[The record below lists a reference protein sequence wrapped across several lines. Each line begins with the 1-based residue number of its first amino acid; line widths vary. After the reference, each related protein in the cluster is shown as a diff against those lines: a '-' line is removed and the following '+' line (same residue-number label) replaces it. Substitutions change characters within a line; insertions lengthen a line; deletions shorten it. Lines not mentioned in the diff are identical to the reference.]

1 MDLTISS
8 DGYLFLNCGKTY
20 TMKWPIV
27 TMSTRLV
34 QGEVHSHCCGTTT
47 PIHATFPPC
56 ETEALHPSHNT
67 CPAPARPGPCHSTS
81 CPLGRP
87 TLGTSR
93 TCSHS
98 ACPFV
103 TGSFTQVMSSR
114 FVCAGARVGT
124 SFLPKAEQYSPAYN
138 HAPFLRSP
146 AGGRLGGEH
155 LLAAGSHAAVNV
167 AVQRSLSPCS
177 EFLAFLRAV

>member
-20 TMKWPIV
+20 TTKWPIV

-34 QGEVHSHCCGTTT
+34 RGEVHSHCCGTTPPST
-47 PIHATFPPC
+47 PLFLLVKLKLCTHHTIPAPP
-56 ETEALHPSHNT
+56 
-67 CPAPARPGPCHSTS
+67 PARPGPCHSTS

-114 FVCAGARVGT
+114 FICAGARVRT

-138 HAPFLRSP
+138 PAPFLRSP